1 MVEEFSHLPV
11 MAREVVELL
20 SAMPGG
26 MIVDCTVGGGGHS
39 AVLLDARPDVH
50 VLGLDRDV
58 DAVEAARSRLA
69 RFGDRAKVVHGGFE
83 QLGRMVEEHG
93 EGELAMGIL
102 MDLGVSSAQLDRPE
116 RGFSYRFD
124 APLDMRMDSKQL
136 LTATHVVNE
145 YEESELAAVISQY
158 GEERFARRIAHA
170 IVGARPVRTTRELAE
185 IVRDAIPAATRR
197 RGPHPARRTFQA
209 IRMEVNR
216 ELPNLADGLDESVHV
231 IGPRGR
237 VLVLAYHSLE
247 DRMVK
252 ETFGRWAGD
261 DADRD
266 VPAKLPVR
274 PRKPH
279 GLARVLT
286 RRPLRPSAAE
296 VAANPRAE
304 SARLRAVER
313 LPDVDLTDLP
323 NPDFP
328 DDVA

>member
-1 MVEEFSHLPV
+1 VKEEFSHLPV
-11 MAREVVELL
+11 MAREVVELFL
-20 SAMPGG
+20 AVPGG

-50 VLGLDRDV
+50 VLGIDRDV
-58 DAVEAARSRLA
+58 DAVDAARFRLA
-69 RFGDRAKVVHGGFE
+69 RFGDRATVVHGGFE
-83 QLGRMVEEHG
+83 QLGRLVERHG
-93 EGELAMGIL
+93 EGERAMGIL

-124 APLDMRMDSKQL
+124 APLDMRMDAKQS
-136 LTATHVVNE
+136 LTATEVVNGYDE
-145 YEESELAAVISQY
+145 AQLAAVISQY

-170 IVGARPVRTTRELAE
+170 IVAARPVLSTRELAE
-185 IVRDAIPAATRR
+185 VVRDAIPAATRR

-216 ELPNLADGLDESVHV
+216 ELPNLGDGLDESVHV

-252 ETFGRWAGD
+252 ERFGRWAGD
-261 DADRD
+261 EAARD
-266 VPAKLPVR
+266 IPAKLPVA
-274 PRKPH
+274 PKVDA
-279 GLARVLT
+279 LVRVLT
-286 RRPLRPSAAE
+286 RRPLRPSADE

-313 LPDVDLTDLP
+313 LVPDIPALP
-323 NPDFP
+323 DI
-328 DDVA
+328 VA